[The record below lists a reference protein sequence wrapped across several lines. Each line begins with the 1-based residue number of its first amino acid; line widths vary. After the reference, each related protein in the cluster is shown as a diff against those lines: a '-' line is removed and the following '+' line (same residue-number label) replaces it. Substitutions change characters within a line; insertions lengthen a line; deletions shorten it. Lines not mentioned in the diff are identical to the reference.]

1 MYRMLK
7 TGGPVWAIVALCLG
21 LSACNTLEGVG
32 QDIQKA
38 GRVIEGAAK
47 K

>member
-1 MYRMLK
+1 MNRHVITRWL
-7 TGGPVWAIVALCLG
+7 VWGVWALCLS
-21 LSACNTLEGVG
+21 LSACNTIEGVG